1 MEILH
6 KLDLRGKRQLL
17 ILKYTEVFQ
26 SHSKNY
32 ELPARKKRAANRNST
47 NDRYTIFLSQINKP
61 DSDGIQCCLSF
72 TCSVDIVERLA
83 LHWNLKWKWKW
94 SCSSCPVICVTMNC
108 SLRGSSV
115 HGVFQARVLEWV
127 AIPFSRGSSQLRDR
141 TQVSC
146 IADRRF
152 TLWATRKFFI
162 IACQPGCPAQDG
174 EPSALHSSLWAVGR
188 ISPPAPLPS
197 QRSLRSSYSNS
208 WCLSGLT
215 ADLTSQSVCWV

>member
-83 LHWNLKWKWKW
+83 LH
-94 SCSSCPVICVTMNC
+94 
-108 SLRGSSV
+108 
-115 HGVFQARVLEWV
+115 
-127 AIPFSRGSSQLRDR
+127 
-141 TQVSC
+141 
-146 IADRRF
+146 
-152 TLWATRKFFI
+152 
-162 IACQPGCPAQDG
+162 
-174 EPSALHSSLWAVGR
+174 
-188 ISPPAPLPS
+188 
-197 QRSLRSSYSNS
+197 
-208 WCLSGLT
+208 
-215 ADLTSQSVCWV
+215 

>member
-32 ELPARKKRAANRNST
+32 ELRARKKRAANRNST

-83 LHWNLKWKWKW
+83 LH
-94 SCSSCPVICVTMNC
+94 
-108 SLRGSSV
+108 
-115 HGVFQARVLEWV
+115 
-127 AIPFSRGSSQLRDR
+127 
-141 TQVSC
+141 
-146 IADRRF
+146 
-152 TLWATRKFFI
+152 
-162 IACQPGCPAQDG
+162 
-174 EPSALHSSLWAVGR
+174 
-188 ISPPAPLPS
+188 
-197 QRSLRSSYSNS
+197 
-208 WCLSGLT
+208 
-215 ADLTSQSVCWV
+215 